1 MTVTQ
6 NQEGNLMANSRVYL
20 LWQRRQRAGR
30 ELGRPAKSFFF
41 EEDETHTSYVHVAY
55 HYYDKYKQAMFDV
68 TGLEVVILIGAAS
81 FLLGKKEVPQLARI
95 VGRGTGKLVALL
107 NTAREQFVDATQ
119 NTHLSKLTDEVRQN
133 MNELNSIRS
142 EVRAAGLR
150 PSRRMP
156 TSEAV
161 SKLTSPLQ
169 PEKEMSSFPKP
180 SASSCGKQEGSSFF
194 LGKSSGSKFSKI
206 DLDKKRK
213 LGELAIA
220 ELLLQESVLGKEGGT
235 LCRSQKKLVV
245 SPHAKAGSAVLD
257 DVIFENLLWNQMDHT
272 LKINEG
278 GKVPDVPPQKDCAT

>member
-81 FLLGKKEVPQLARI
+81 FLLGKDLVCFYSHLCPFDSSHFTLFPGKKEVPQLARI

-119 NTHLSKLTDEVRQN
+119 NTHLSK
-133 MNELNSIRS
+133 
-142 EVRAAGLR
+142 AGH
-150 PSRRMP
+150 M
-156 TSEAV
+156 
-161 SKLTSPLQ
+161 
-169 PEKEMSSFPKP
+169 
-180 SASSCGKQEGSSFF
+180 
-194 LGKSSGSKFSKI
+194 
-206 DLDKKRK
+206 
-213 LGELAIA
+213 
-220 ELLLQESVLGKEGGT
+220 KEG
-235 LCRSQKKLVV
+235 R
-245 SPHAKAGSAVLD
+245 
-257 DVIFENLLWNQMDHT
+257 
-272 LKINEG
+272 
-278 GKVPDVPPQKDCAT
+278 

>member
-1 MTVTQ
+1 
-6 NQEGNLMANSRVYL
+6 
-20 LWQRRQRAGR
+20 
-30 ELGRPAKSFFF
+30 
-41 EEDETHTSYVHVAY
+41 
-55 HYYDKYKQAMFDV
+55 
-68 TGLEVVILIGAAS
+68 
-81 FLLGKKEVPQLARI
+81 
-95 VGRGTGKLVALL
+95 
-107 NTAREQFVDATQ
+107 
-119 NTHLSKLTDEVRQN
+119 

-220 ELLLQESVLGKEGGT
+220 ELLLQV
-235 LCRSQKKLVV
+235 
-245 SPHAKAGSAVLD
+245 
-257 DVIFENLLWNQMDHT
+257 
-272 LKINEG
+272 
-278 GKVPDVPPQKDCAT
+278 